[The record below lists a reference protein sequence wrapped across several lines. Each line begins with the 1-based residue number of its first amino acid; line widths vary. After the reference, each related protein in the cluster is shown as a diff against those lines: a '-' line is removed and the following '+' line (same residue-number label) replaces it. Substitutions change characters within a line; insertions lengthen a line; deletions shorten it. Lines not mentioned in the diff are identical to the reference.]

1 MEVYTGSRDQWTA
14 FLVERCFILHIDGG
28 GSRLHGVVETQ
39 RPMRGDGFAQEED
52 VVWRH
57 GGVDGR
63 EAWQSRCISFFSKE
77 GLMEDGGD
85 DTKSVSDQ
93 LVSQT

>member
-1 MEVYTGSRDQWTA
+1 MGVDG
-14 FLVERCFILHIDGG
+14 LV
-28 GSRLHGVVETQ
+28 
-39 RPMRGDGFAQEED
+39 QEDD
-52 VVWRH
+52 VVWRR
-57 GGVDGR
+57 GGIDGR